1 MAFPL
6 KPPADW
12 FSIPEPDGPLPLTF
26 EKSGRVYGH
35 LALWESCHA
44 GLMNGAYSECVRPPR
59 SLTEYGAFHLGELET
74 GDGSTVAVGKV
85 VYAAGHA
92 PLTAGLEQATRHYD
106 NTGAVG
112 AFVRARDGRFG
123 VWLSGAVRSDISEE
137 GFRDLRANPPSGD
150 WRMLNRNLELIASL
164 SVPIPGFQTP
174 RSQMAVAASAGEAY
188 VTALILSGS
197 FELEEHEALVAS
209 AERRH
214 KGYIR
219 QKRVIMRELTAAAL
233 STKRR
238 SDLPARSFAIPEDRA
253 YPIHDEA
260 HARNALARSSG
271 KPEAARVR
279 RAVCRR
285 YPNMGECS
293 K

>member
-1 MAFPL
+1 
-6 KPPADW
+6 
-12 FSIPEPDGPLPLTF
+12 
-26 EKSGRVYGH
+26 
-35 LALWESCHA
+35 
-44 GLMNGAYSECVRPPR
+44 
-59 SLTEYGAFHLGELET
+59 
-74 GDGSTVAVGKV
+74 
-85 VYAAGHA
+85 
-92 PLTAGLEQATRHYD
+92 
-106 NTGAVG
+106 
-112 AFVRARDGRFG
+112 
-123 VWLSGAVRSDISEE
+123 
-137 GFRDLRANPPSGD
+137 
-150 WRMLNRNLELIASL
+150 MLNRNLELIASL

>member
-1 MAFPL
+1 VDFPL
-6 KPPADW
+6 KPPSEW
-12 FSIPEPDGPLPLTF
+12 FDTPEPDTPTPLTF
-26 EKSGRVYGH
+26 DKTGRVYGH

-59 SLTEYGAFHLGELET
+59 SQTDYGAFHLGELET
-74 GDGSTVAVGKV
+74 GDGSSVAVGKV

-92 PLTAGLEQATRHYD
+92 PLTAGLEQATKHYD

-112 AFVRARDGRFG
+112 AFVRARNGRLG
-123 VWLSGAVRSDISEE
+123 IWLSGAVRSGLSEE

-174 RSQMAVAASAGEAY
+174 RSQMAVTASAGEAF
-188 VTALILSGS
+188 VTALILSPG
-197 FELEEHEALVAS
+197 FEPEDLAAPPFDRDFV
-209 AERRH
+209 
-214 KGYIR
+214 R
-219 QKRVIMRELTAAAL
+219 QKRVISRGLTAAAL
-233 STKRR
+233 TTKRR
-238 SDLPARSFAIPEDRA
+238 NDLSARSFAIPEDRA

-271 KPEAARVR
+271 KPEEARVR

-285 YPNMGECS
+285 YPNMGECGGS
-293 K
+293 